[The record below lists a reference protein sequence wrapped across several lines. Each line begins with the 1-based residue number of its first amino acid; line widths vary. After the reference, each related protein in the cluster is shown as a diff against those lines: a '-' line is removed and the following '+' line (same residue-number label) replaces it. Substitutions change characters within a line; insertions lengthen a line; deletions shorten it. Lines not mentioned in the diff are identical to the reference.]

1 MYDQA
6 GRVPAG
12 LHPRPLW
19 RWEPRD
25 SNPHPAFGGLV
36 KLHSAPF
43 GRYRMEIFLPACS
56 LNGGLTPNSVPTK
69 RPNAEALGLFVGTV

>member
-1 MYDQA
+1 M
-6 GRVPAG
+6 G

-36 KLHSAPF
+36 KLLSASLRTLQSRNF
-43 GRYRMEIFLPACS
+43 FLACS
-56 LNGGLTPNSVPTK
+56 LNGGLTPKHRANRKAHGRAMSF
-69 RPNAEALGLFVGTV
+69 FVGTV

>member
-1 MYDQA
+1 M
-6 GRVPAG
+6 G

-56 LNGGLTPNSVPTK
+56 LNGGLTPK
-69 RPNAEALGLFVGTV
+69 RRANRKAQGKCLGARCKGF